1 MTDNTG
7 KTIAVVAGALIDADG
22 RYMLGSRPA
31 GKPYA
36 GYWEFPGGKVEAGE
50 TLFAA
55 LAREFDEEMGVR
67 VQHATPW
74 LTRVHHYE
82 HASVHL
88 TFFRIWSWAG
98 TPQPHEGQAFAWQ
111 KPGEESVAPMLPAN
125 GPILRA
131 LHLPLSLRVA
141 ADGRFAVG
149 EEAGALVELAQAQRA
164 GRPPA
169 PWAGARVRSAAEL
182 SEAARLGF
190 DFALA
195 DAAAGWEAFDR
206 VVSAGWPLPVY
217 AAGATLSAALE
228 HGAHG
233 VLEAGA

>member
-1 MTDNTG
+1 MKDNTG

-22 RYMLGSRPA
+22 RYMLGSRPE

-36 GYWEFPGGKVEAGE
+36 GYWEFPGGKVEPGE

-67 VQHATPW
+67 VEHATPW

-88 TFFRIWSWAG
+88 TFFRVWSWAG
-98 TPQPHEGQAFAWQ
+98 TPRPHEGQSFAWQ
-111 KPGEESVAPMLPAN
+111 KPGEERVAPMLPAN

-131 LHLPLSLRVA
+131 LSLPLSLRVGV
-141 ADGRFAVG
+141 DGGFAIG
-149 EEAGALVELAQAQRA
+149 NEAGVLLALNDWQRS
-164 GRPPA
+164 GRPDA
-169 PWAGARVRSAAEL
+169 PWAGACVGSAAEL

-190 DFALA
+190 DFAVA
-195 DAAAGWEAFDR
+195 DAAGEWDTFDR
-206 VVSAGWPLPVY
+206 VVNDGWPLPVY
-217 AAGATLSAALE
+217 AAGAALAVALE

-233 VLEAGA
+233 VLEADA